1 MMTTHTDRYG
11 MEVKTM
17 REIKFRG
24 KRLDNGEWV
33 YGYYF
38 IEERDIEDGI
48 IWRDIPQIQQR
59 YGDHF
64 QYFDVDLATVG
75 QYTGLHDKNGR
86 EIYEGDIVRM
96 HYFFENYHSFTLGAF
111 EDEETI
117 VCKLSITPLGVYF
130 ENNNMTGYLCDYLED
145 PSEELEVIGNIYENP
160 ELFGDSK

>member
-1 MMTTHTDRYG
+1 VR
-11 MEVKTM
+11 EIM
-17 REIKFRG
+17 REYKFRG
-24 KRLDNGEWV
+24 KRIDNGEWV

-86 EIYEGDIVRM
+86 EIFEGDIVKCI
-96 HYFFENYHSFTLGAF
+96 NYHGEVIGHIDYEGSLYYLACSSGYS
-111 EDEETI
+111 DEYLFN
-117 VCKLSITPLGVYF
+117 CKDF
-130 ENNNMTGYLCDYLED
+130 
-145 PSEELEVIGNIYENP
+145 EVIGNIYDNP
-160 ELFGDSK
+160 ELLKEGSV